1 MSELQTR
8 LLSAH
13 EKDDRKG
20 LIAFYTEAA
29 DQSNDMIERS
39 FFLTHA
45 FVFALEAGDMRAPL
59 LHDRLREMGRI

>member
-20 LIAFYTEAA
+20 LIALYTEAA

>member
-1 MSELQTR
+1 MSELQRR
-8 LLSAH
+8 LLFAH
-13 EKDDRKG
+13 EEDDRKS
-20 LIAFYTEAA
+20 LIALYTEAA
-29 DQSNDMIERS
+29 DQSNDIIEWS